1 MTSLNLS
8 IWTQPL
14 VILCQS
20 WPPPR
25 APLSGGRSCKPCPVS
40 GLRGWT
46 MGKDKPLTSRPPR
59 VQHYW
64 LFLSPLF
71 SLMFVCVCVSVCI
84 CWRVNVFAFSI
95 KRKTQKEIQRV
106 KEKDKRCRASMMK
119 WPEERWDHFR
129 WDYTPTPIHQLH
141 CPQPYSREQD
151 IAAPCSLF
159 TMWSQACWVRFF

>member
-71 SLMFVCVCVSVCI
+71 SLMFVCVCI